1 MIEITKKQTR
11 PNINTP
17 FHFELD
23 LDLDEHRKYMY
34 ITYIKTGKL
43 IKSTKVMSEDGLTVY
58 LVSVWNSEEDFL
70 ELTVDD
76 KYLSVP
82 VSVAYDLA
90 NDIKTTVT
98 SRRI

>member
-17 FHFELD
+17 FHFELN
-23 LDLDEHRKYMY
+23 LGSDEHRKYIY
-34 ITYIKTGKL
+34 TAYIKTGKL

-70 ELTVDD
+70 ELIVDD
-76 KYLSVP
+76 KYLSGP

-90 NDIKTTVT
+90 NDIKTAVT
-98 SRRI
+98 SRRF